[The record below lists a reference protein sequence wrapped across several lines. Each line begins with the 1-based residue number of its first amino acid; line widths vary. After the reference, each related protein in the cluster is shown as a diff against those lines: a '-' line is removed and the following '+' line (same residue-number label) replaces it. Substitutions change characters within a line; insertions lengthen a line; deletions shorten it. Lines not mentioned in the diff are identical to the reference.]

1 LSANCFIDRGAN
13 CNTISITEYAKV
25 DEVKEHD
32 MPVSARLDEET
43 KAILDKT
50 AKVLRTTKT
59 EVLKKSI
66 REFCGRVLDEKA
78 KRPYELI
85 RDLIGEEKSGRGDL
99 SVRGEEIL
107 RERFGRKR

>member
-1 LSANCFIDRGAN
+1 
-13 CNTISITEYAKV
+13 
-25 DEVKEHD
+25 

-43 KAILDKT
+43 KAILDQA

-66 REFCGRVLDEKA
+66 REFCGKVLEEKR

-85 RDLIGEEKSGRGDL
+85 RDLVSEEESGRGDL

-107 RERFGRKR
+107 RERFSRDR

>member
-1 LSANCFIDRGAN
+1 
-13 CNTISITEYAKV
+13 
-25 DEVKEHD
+25 

-43 KAILDKT
+43 KAILERA

-66 REFCGRVLDEKA
+66 REFCGRVLEEKG
-78 KRPYELI
+78 KSPYELI
-85 RDLIGEEKSGRGDL
+85 RDLVGKEESGRGDL

-107 RERFGRKR
+107 RERFSRDR

>member
-1 LSANCFIDRGAN
+1 
-13 CNTISITEYAKV
+13 
-25 DEVKEHD
+25 

-43 KAILDKT
+43 NAILEKT
-50 AKVLRTTKT
+50 ARVLGTTKT
-59 EVLKKSI
+59 EVLKRSI
-66 REFCGRVLDEKA
+66 REFCDKVLEEQT

-85 RDLIGEEKSGRGDL
+85 QDLVGKEGSGRGDL

>member
-1 LSANCFIDRGAN
+1 MA
-13 CNTISITEYAKV
+13 
-25 DEVKEHD
+25 
-32 MPVSARLDEET
+32 VSTRLDDET
-43 KAILDKT
+43 KAILDK
-50 AKVLRTTKT
+50 AARVLRTTKT

-66 REFCGRVLDEKA
+66 REYCGRVLEEKG

-85 RDLIGEEKSGRGDL
+85 RDLVGEEQSGRGDL

>member
-1 LSANCFIDRGAN
+1 
-13 CNTISITEYAKV
+13 
-25 DEVKEHD
+25 

-43 KAILDKT
+43 NAILEKT
-50 AKVLRTTKT
+50 ARALRTTKT
-59 EVLKKSI
+59 EILKRSI
-66 REFCGRVLDEKA
+66 REFCDKVLEDRP

-85 RDLIGEEKSGRGDL
+85 QDLVGEEESGRGDL

>member
-1 LSANCFIDRGAN
+1 LVLLIVTKPDG
-13 CNTISITEYAKV
+13 I
-25 DEVKEHD
+25 KEHD
-32 MPVSARLDEET
+32 MPVSARLDAET
-43 KAILDKT
+43 NAILEKA

-66 REFCGRVLDEKA
+66 RDFCGRVLEEKG
-78 KRPYELI
+78 KKPYDLI
-85 RDLIGEEKSGRGDL
+85 RDLVGEEESGRGDL

>member
-1 LSANCFIDRGAN
+1 MCITGCDMVGRDR
-13 CNTISITEYAKV
+13 
-25 DEVKEHD
+25 EHD

-43 KAILDKT
+43 ITILEKA
-50 AKVLRTTKT
+50 ARVLRTTKT
-59 EVLKKSI
+59 EVLKRSI
-66 REFCGRVLDEKA
+66 KEFCGRVIEEKA

-85 RDLIGEEKSGRGDL
+85 QGLVGEEGRGRGDL

>member
-1 LSANCFIDRGAN
+1 LEQLNEI
-13 CNTISITEYAKV
+13 
-25 DEVKEHD
+25 KEHD

-43 KAILDKT
+43 KAILDKA

-59 EVLKKSI
+59 EVLKQSI
-66 REFCGRVLDEKA
+66 REFCGRVLEEA
-78 KRPYELI
+78 GKRPYELI
-85 RDLIGEEKSGRGDL
+85 RDLVGEEESGKGDL

>member
-1 LSANCFIDRGAN
+1 
-13 CNTISITEYAKV
+13 
-25 DEVKEHD
+25 

-43 KAILDKT
+43 NTMLENA
-50 AKVLRTTKT
+50 ARALRTTKT

-66 REFCGRVLDEKA
+66 REFCGRVLEERA

-85 RDLIGEEKSGRGDL
+85 RDLVGEEGSGRGDL